1 MAVRARRLVDEEL
14 DWEVIGGRFRD
25 AVAGV
30 LA

>member
-14 DWEVIGGRFRD
+14 DWAVVGARYRD
-25 AVAGV
+25 AVCAV